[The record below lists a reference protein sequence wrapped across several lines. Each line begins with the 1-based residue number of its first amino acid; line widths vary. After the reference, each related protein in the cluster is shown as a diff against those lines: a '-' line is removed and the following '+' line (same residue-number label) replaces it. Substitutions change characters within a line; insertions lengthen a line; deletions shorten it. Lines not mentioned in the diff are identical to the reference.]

1 MTDTEREKM
10 YLEAYEAH
18 ADAILRFCFYKTNNR
33 ELAKDLTQETFLKAW
48 TYLSKGGDIREYK
61 AFLYRLAG
69 NLVIDWYRKRK
80 AESLDSM
87 LEDGFD
93 PPAPKKGDLYSE
105 LDWALSTLHKLRPE
119 DQELIVW
126 RYVEDRSPGE
136 IASLLQESENTVSV
150 RLHRAVG
157 RLKRF
162 LNPAPSP
169 QDEK

>member
-1 MTDTEREKM
+1 MTDNEREQIF
-10 YLEAYEAH
+10 LEAYEAH
-18 ADAILRFCFYKTNNR
+18 ADAIFRFCFYKTNNR

-48 TYLSKGGDIREYK
+48 TYAKKGDAIREYK

-80 AESLDSM
+80 AESLDRL

-93 PPAPKKGDLYSE
+93 PPVPAKGDLHSE
-105 LDWALSTLHKLRPE
+105 LDWALSTLHRLRHE
-119 DQELIVW
+119 DQELIIW
-126 RYVEDRSPGE
+126 RYIEDRSPGE
-136 IASLLQESENTVSV
+136 IAELLQENENTVSV

-162 LNPAPSP
+162 LNPAPLS
-169 QDEK
+169 ESEE

>member
-1 MTDTEREKM
+1 MTDNEREKTF
-10 YLEAYEAH
+10 LEAYEAH
-18 ADAILRFCFYKTNNR
+18 ADAIFRFCFYKTSNR
-33 ELAKDLTQETFLKAW
+33 ELAKDLTQEVFLKAW
-48 TYLSKGGDIREYK
+48 SYAQKGGDIREYK

-93 PPAPKKGDLYSE
+93 PPTPQRSELHTE

-119 DQELIVW
+119 DQELIIW
-126 RYVEDRSPGE
+126 RYIEDRSPGE
-136 IASLLQESENTVSV
+136 IAELLHENENTVSV

-157 RLKRF
+157 RLKKF
-162 LNPAPSP
+162 LNPTPLS
-169 QDEK
+169 QEKE